1 MAQRLVR
8 RICKDCKEPYKPSET
23 ELTRLGL
30 SPDEPLECFIG
41 KGCLSCRNTGYRGRI
56 ALIELLTMDDTVSEL
71 VLSNAPGYVIR
82 ETAMQQGMITMMQD
96 GINKI
101 RNGITTI
108 SEVYQTLGTVSRMA
122 Q

>member
-1 MAQRLVR
+1 
-8 RICKDCKEPYKPSET
+8 
-23 ELTRLGL
+23 
-30 SPDEPLECFIG
+30 
-41 KGCLSCRNTGYRGRI
+41 
-56 ALIELLTMDDTVSEL
+56 MDDTVSEL